1 MQYGERVLVESAGVS
16 LSTEVP
22 MADLPELGS
31 YTIALTIAAAL
42 PGPGMTALVARSI
55 SGGARS
61 GFAML
66 AGLICG
72 DLFYLS
78 AAVFG
83 LAVVADTYASIF
95 SWVRIGAAIYLL
107 GLAIQFWRY
116 RPRDI
121 DIDTVMT
128 RRTLIAAWS
137 AGLAITLG
145 NPKTIAFYLALV
157 PVVVSLDQVTLAT
170 WLSTLVPI
178 TVLVLA
184 AVGGAFVGGAAQARQ
199 LLRNQTAQRGI
210 FKVAATIMAVAAI
223 GMFANVL

>member
-1 MQYGERVLVESAGVS
+1 
-16 LSTEVP
+16 
-22 MADLPELGS
+22 
-31 YTIALTIAAAL
+31 
-42 PGPGMTALVARSI
+42 
-55 SGGARS
+55 
-61 GFAML
+61 
-66 AGLICG
+66 
-72 DLFYLS
+72 
-78 AAVFG
+78 
-83 LAVVADTYASIF
+83 
-95 SWVRIGAAIYLL
+95 
-107 GLAIQFWRY
+107 
-116 RPRDI
+116 
-121 DIDTVMT
+121 MT